1 VHTNDP
7 QRILKLSTRPL
18 DLVHCCSF
26 FKIATY
32 GCLCS
37 FIVAFFNGLETSPV
51 FNGNMF
57 STTGSVHTLKVFGT
71 CESGGYLSESSYNLI
86 KFRSI
91 LPVDKYFYKS
101 CTKSAVTVLYQVS
114 CHCLVPSQ
122 LSVSCTKSAVTVL
135 YQVSCHCLVPSQL
148 SLSCTKSAVTVLY
161 QVSCHCIVFLTI
173 WSQGGQ
179 LQLEVI
185 NCHCHLFCSCSSS
198 LNEFLYLLRCRPQYI
213 IDTNLLYNN

>member
-1 VHTNDP
+1 
-7 QRILKLSTRPL
+7 
-18 DLVHCCSF
+18 
-26 FKIATY
+26 
-32 GCLCS
+32 
-37 FIVAFFNGLETSPV
+37 
-51 FNGNMF
+51 MF

-101 CTKSAVTVLYQVS
+101 CTKSAVTVFYQVS

-161 QVSCHCIVFLTI
+161 QVSCHCLVP
-173 WSQGGQ
+173 SQLSLYCLSHHLEPRGTTAVRSYQ
-179 LQLEVI
+179 LPLSSVLQL
-185 NCHCHLFCSCSSS
+185 
-198 LNEFLYLLRCRPQYI
+198 
-213 IDTNLLYNN
+213 

>member
-1 VHTNDP
+1 MHTNDP

-114 CHCLVPSQ
+114 CHCLV
-122 LSVSCTKSAVTVL
+122 
-135 YQVSCHCLVPSQL
+135 
-148 SLSCTKSAVTVLY
+148 
-161 QVSCHCIVFLTI
+161 FLTV

-179 LQLEVI
+179 QQLEVI
-185 NCHCHLFCSCSSS
+185 SCHCHLFCSCSSS
-198 LNEFLYLLRCRPQYI
+198 LNEFLYLLHFRPQFI
-213 IDTNLLYNN
+213 FDT